1 MKIQV
6 IDERSP
12 YLYQVID
19 LGDANSKTLGF
30 FTKDGF
36 IKQAKKKLI
45 IIAVDSQSQLLG
57 YLMYAIRRKD
67 RSIRLIHLC
76 IDQRYRGQKV
86 ARKLVEYL
94 TQRTRE
100 YQGIGLHCRRDY
112 GIDPMWRKLG
122 FIYAGEKPAK
132 SKNKI
137 LTHWW
142 LDYGKLNLFS
152 NRDRQVTESSLC
164 AILDLAIFQKLC
176 LSTAESNPAV
186 FSLLADWLKS
196 EITLC
201 LTDEVFLQI
210 NSIEDSLK
218 RKKLYNFALTFS
230 KLDYDNI
237 ETLSDSVISFCQEYN
252 LALDRFSRLHLIKT
266 IASPAQIFIT
276 QNKSLLDIEDKIYDR
291 FGLSLKTPTEI
302 ITQIDELNDRPNYQP
317 VKLAGTEL
325 KVIGIE
331 KGQEA
336 KLVAS
341 FREGETTAEFFQK
354 VSQFI
359 TGSDRFNCW
368 AICDGE
374 DFIGLYVYA
383 RHNNYELEIP
393 LLRIKASSLT
403 VTLADHLIYQATLT
417 SAEENRYFTK
427 ISDAFYLL
435 RLLKPFNKKTLL
447 AKLIILG

>member
-1 MKIQV
+1 
-6 IDERSP
+6 
-12 YLYQVID
+12 
-19 LGDANSKTLGF
+19 
-30 FTKDGF
+30 
-36 IKQAKKKLI
+36 
-45 IIAVDSQSQLLG
+45 
-57 YLMYAIRRKD
+57 
-67 RSIRLIHLC
+67 
-76 IDQRYRGQKV
+76 
-86 ARKLVEYL
+86 
-94 TQRTRE
+94 
-100 YQGIGLHCRRDY
+100 
-112 GIDPMWRKLG
+112 LG

-152 NRDRQVTESSLC
+152 NRDLQVTESSLC
-164 AILDLAIFQKLC
+164 AILDLAIFQELC
-176 LSTAESNPAV
+176 LSTAESNPEV
-186 FSLLADWLKS
+186 FSLLADWLQS

-317 VKLAGTEL
+317 VKLAD
-325 KVIGIE
+325 KSVYY
-331 KGQEA
+331 GQ
-336 KLVAS
+336 
-341 FREGETTAEFFQK
+341 R
-354 VSQFI
+354 
-359 TGSDRFNCW
+359 
-368 AICDGE
+368 
-374 DFIGLYVYA
+374 
-383 RHNNYELEIP
+383 
-393 LLRIKASSLT
+393 SL
-403 VTLADHLIYQATLT
+403 
-417 SAEENRYFTK
+417 
-427 ISDAFYLL
+427 
-435 RLLKPFNKKTLL
+435 
-447 AKLIILG
+447 